1 MPLMLQNHSVPY
13 QISGCLRTPLD
24 ISRLLA
30 AHAANFSLGLSPA
43 LDASRT
49 SMSKLN

>member
-1 MPLMLQNHSVPY
+1 MPPAMPPLNG
-13 QISGCLRTPLD
+13 GCLRTPVD
-24 ISRLLA
+24 INQLLS